1 MPPMLRREE
10 VGVAGATADRGA
22 PVALEDVLGEH
33 GPMLARIAATYEA
46 DPMRREELVQEIVL
60 AVWRSLERFEGR
72 SSVRTFI
79 ARIAHNR
86 GVSHV
91 GREVR
96 RPQTL
101 DHGEGAEQAVSG
113 PTLDPAQQVNAEQ
126 TYERLVVA
134 VAKLPLGPR
143 QVISLALEGFDNGE
157 IADALGI
164 SVNNV
169 GVRLNRARRVLREE
183 LGA

>member
-1 MPPMLRREE
+1 MAA
-10 VGVAGATADRGA
+10 VATPCA
-22 PVALEDVLGEH
+22 PIALNEVLGEY

-72 SSVRTFI
+72 SSVRTFV

-91 GREVR
+91 GREIR
-96 RPQTL
+96 RPQTV
-101 DHGEGAEQAVSG
+101 DEGDG
-113 PTLDPAQQVNAEQ
+113 PAHSAAGPAQDPVQQVNAEQ
-126 TYERLVVA
+126 TYERLVSA
-134 VAKLPLGPR
+134 VGQLPLGPR
-143 QVISLALEGFDNGE
+143 QVVSLALEGFDHRE

-169 GVRLNRARRVLREE
+169 GVRLNRARRALREE
-183 LGA
+183 LES

>member
-1 MPPMLRREE
+1 MLRREE
-10 VGVAGATADRGA
+10 EL
-22 PVALEDVLGEH
+22 PVAEATDEGRAPLALDDVLREH

-60 AVWRSLERFEGR
+60 AIWRSLQRFEGR

-96 RPQTL
+96 RPQTF
-101 DHGEGAEQAVSG
+101 DHDEGVAHAVAG
-113 PTLDPAQQVNAEQ
+113 PSLDPAQQVHAEQ
-126 TYERLVVA
+126 TYDRLVAA
-134 VAKLPLGPR
+134 VARLPLGPR